1 VGQWI
6 RTSATSG
13 NGGDRP
19 QRAIIKPT
27 KAKSNEKIDDYCALV
42 NAIAVSLGEESSPYS
57 DGRGL
62 LVI

>member
-1 VGQWI
+1 VLTWCASNVVA
-6 RTSATSG
+6 RPDDAG
-13 NGGDRP
+13 N
-19 QRAIIKPT
+19 IKPS
-27 KAKSNEKIDDYCALV
+27 KGKSNEKIDDYCALL